1 MQLLLSIGAHST
13 PTAIDRYLLPAWCSA
28 ANPPAAVAAVD
39 QCDRQLDRRK
49 LDHFTDPVLH
59 TVQAASIRATNF
71 IG

>member
-1 MQLLLSIGAHST
+1 MLPTFAAEPRCSAIAAEHRRPQHT
-13 PTAIDRYLLPAWCSA
+13 TAIDRYLLPAWCSA

-39 QCDRQLDRRK
+39 
-49 LDHFTDPVLH
+49 HFTDPVLH